1 LTVLK
6 FITVLTFV
14 GLVVSV
20 SPAEAQIYSWRDS
33 NGNLVLSDRK
43 LSPNAKSFPI
53 LATSSVHTTKP
64 VMAVR
69 ARYSYTDLIVQ
80 HAEDNQIR
88 PDLVRAV
95 IQVESAFN
103 PRARSP
109 KGAIG
114 LMQLMPSTAAE
125 LGVTDPYD
133 PGQNIRGGVAYLRR
147 LLDRY
152 DNNEELALAAYNA
165 GPLAV
170 DRHGSTVPPYR
181 ETRDYVKRIKGM
193 TAVSASASAP
203 ASAISAGRA
212 LYKTIEIINGRP
224 VPRYT
229 DSKPAS
235 GEYEVLTLRQ

>member
-1 LTVLK
+1 MLK
-6 FITVLTFV
+6 FITILTFV
-14 GLVVSV
+14 GLVVCV

-33 NGNLVLSDRK
+33 NGNLVLSDRN
-43 LSPNAKSFPI
+43 LNPDAKSFPI
-53 LATSSVHTTKP
+53 LEMSTIRTTKP
-64 VMAVR
+64 VMAAR
-69 ARYSYTDLIVQ
+69 ARYGYADLIAQ
-80 HAEDNQIR
+80 HAEASQVR

-193 TAVSASASAP
+193 TAVSASASAS
-203 ASAISAGRA
+203 ASAVSAGHA
-212 LYKTIEIINGRP
+212 LYKTIEIINGRA

-235 GEYEVLTLRQ
+235 GEYEVLTLRR